1 MLLVISQISLNSFFL
16 RVSEKM
22 FQVKIFF
29 FNLSGERIVFLLPL
43 GGKRKVELL
52 QKPFVLFD
60 IMCVLYSLKP
70 QWKL

>member
-1 MLLVISQISLNSFFL
+1 M
-16 RVSEKM
+16 
-22 FQVKIFF
+22 
-29 FNLSGERIVFLLPL
+29 FLLPL